1 MEPESRIRCR
11 KFVFFSLIE
20 LPSKHYCGHGKA
32 AEKDGDPET
41 PGKELWE
48 KKYGGQSWDTPGGL
62 WTMV

>member
-1 MEPESRIRCR
+1 L
-11 KFVFFSLIE
+11 FLFSLIE